1 MSLIT
6 RGNGLGQVARVF
18 TVDIF
23 IYSIS
28 GNVKIIPEPA
38 GVSMSNFYMGIIT
51 LLLLPM
57 ILEKKQK
64 NKKLYGSLAVIS
76 FFICMGN
83 TSFVHMLLYRFV
95 PMYASFRFPT
105 TNRVFLMIFVM
116 LTLVPVLSDILKTGK
131 ISLKVLKVT
140 LILTSVTLLA
150 GSISGVIVNAVKS
163 SSEIDL
169 TKLQGF
175 AESAIR
181 VSIILSVYFFVFYT
195 IYKKQVYRLW
205 RKGFIVGIVIVEVF
219 TWSFL
224 ETPLTIAKYAQGNIL
239 QTRKFE
245 MTLTSNLAIIIREN

>member
-1 MSLIT
+1 
-6 RGNGLGQVARVF
+6 
-18 TVDIF
+18 
-23 IYSIS
+23 
-28 GNVKIIPEPA
+28 
-38 GVSMSNFYMGIIT
+38 
-51 LLLLPM
+51 
-57 ILEKKQK
+57 
-64 NKKLYGSLAVIS
+64 
-76 FFICMGN
+76 MGN

-195 IYKKQVYRLW
+195 IYKNR
-205 RKGFIVGIVIVEVF
+205 F
-219 TWSFL
+219 TDCGEKVL
-224 ETPLTIAKYAQGNIL
+224 
-239 QTRKFE
+239 
-245 MTLTSNLAIIIREN
+245 